1 MKMSMALQVFVRG
14 FETQTAGERIVKVLK
29 NYGFSILEC
38 FDGESDDGGG
48 VIETNI
54 CEAAFLDNDGDL
66 QPLRET
72 VFAVAPPGTFIQY
85 RSYMEDDEG
94 EFHAPSVDV
103 HENKDQ

>member
-1 MKMSMALQVFVRG
+1 MNGALQVFVRG
-14 FETQTAGERIVKVLK
+14 FETQAAGERIVKVLK

-54 CEAAFLDNDGDL
+54 CEAAFLDNNGDL
-66 QPLRET
+66 NPLQET
-72 VFAVAPPGTFIQY
+72 VFAVAPPGTFLQY

-94 EFHAPSVDV
+94 EFHAPNLNV
-103 HENKDQ
+103 HEAEDQ